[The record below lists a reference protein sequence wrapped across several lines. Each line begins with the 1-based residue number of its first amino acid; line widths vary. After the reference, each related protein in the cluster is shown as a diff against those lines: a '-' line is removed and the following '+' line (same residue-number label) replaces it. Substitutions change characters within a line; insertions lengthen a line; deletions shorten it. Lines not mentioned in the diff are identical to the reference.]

1 MRITWD
7 EKQKTQTKKGD
18 LKMNR
23 NRKALSK
30 KMIGAVLAG
39 SMVLS
44 SMTAFAET
52 LQEGQADE
60 YTQAN
65 VEKAA
70 QGTGRGTVYED
81 GTFSVNTD
89 YDDESFYNNVDSEDT
104 KFPECYPKDN
114 MEPMDDETLEKT
126 IDALMK
132 TMTFEEKINLVSM
145 NTDPENRSG
154 VGYITGVPRLG
165 VPESRMHDGPSGIS
179 TATQSSDSYVETTNM
194 PLQLTT
200 SMTWSEDL
208 VYAYGE
214 ALGKEHVSTGS
225 GWQLGMQM
233 DLART
238 PHWARAKDTFGED
251 YYLTSRLTVAE
262 TNGLQENG
270 GIAMAKHIG
279 AYSTDGDISLWVE
292 VDEQTLHTAYLYPF
306 EAAAKEARVASI
318 MGTYNRLNGYY
329 VSSNSYLQIDVLRD
343 MWNWE
348 GAMVPDWGANKE
360 FSMSLGTT
368 ISQDN
373 AESIESNFRSAAS
386 QGIVTIETLDAA
398 ARTTLYAYGVS
409 GYLNLVEIDEN
420 GYAKEEPGR
429 TEPIRFE
436 RTYEEDRADGLY
448 DENNEVAKEIAEKG
462 IVLLKNEDSTL
473 PLTSE
478 DYTGDNSVALIGYG
492 AVNLVGGTGGE
503 RSFGVLEYMTTPY
516 ESLTEIAGEDANIT
530 AAILNNIHGT
540 EIPAELVFQSEDGSE
555 NGWVR
560 TNGIK
565 SEDVVE
571 QKGFG
576 FPGGPGAQA
585 ETEEEKIPD
594 PIENPGT
601 ELGSEVGVEENIY
614 LTTGVRDFKNGE
626 NGTAMTDE
634 EAYTWIGY
642 VEAPESGEYS
652 FVIQTNGGKASV
664 KISGAGEE
672 DITANASDGVSWDYY
687 TTEGLNYS
695 TAKATLEAGKRYKVV
710 VTAQHTS
717 SYRDQGVKLNW
728 ILPSQDETDMENAL
742 KAAREN
748 DTVVMFTRTGA
759 TGHGPVF
766 QTDFDISLDEIE
778 QIKAVQQAAKENG
791 NKFVLVVF
799 GRSGFS
805 FEGDWL
811 DDTDA
816 LLVPFYAGQ
825 SAGTAIAELLT
836 GVVNPSAKLT
846 MTLPKTSA
854 DTLLTYGYYDNP
866 DAETNYNTERA
877 GDQSQSEFTAHYTE
891 GLEFGYR
898 WYDAEDIE
906 PQYAFGYGLSYTTF
920 EYSDYTVT
928 VNDDHTIDISV
939 TVTNTGDVAGDEI
952 VQAYLG
958 EAEVPE
964 GVQTVEKQ
972 LAAFARVEDIQPG
985 ESKIAEM
992 TIDERMLSYWDE
1004 SLELI
1009 EREDGTKDKW
1019 VLATGERDVMIGSS
1033 SDNLTYTETVTIK

>member
-1 MRITWD
+1 M
-7 EKQKTQTKKGD
+7 KKKCKKGEY
-18 LKMNR
+18 KMNR

-30 KMIGAVLAG
+30 KIMGTVLAG
-39 SMVLS
+39 TMALS
-44 SMTAFAET
+44 SMTVLAEG
-52 LQEGQADE
+52 LQEGQANE

-65 VEKAA
+65 LDNAKN
-70 QGTGRGTVYED
+70 GTGLGTVYEE
-81 GTFSVNTD
+81 GTFDVNTD
-89 YDDESFYNNVDSEDT
+89 YDDESFYNEVDSEDT
-104 KFPECYPKDN
+104 TFPECYPKDN
-114 MEPMDDETLEKT
+114 MAPMDDETLEKT
-126 IDALMK
+126 LDALMK

-262 TNGLQENG
+262 TNGLQEHG
-270 GIAMAKHIG
+270 GLAMAKHIG
-279 AYSTDGDISLWVE
+279 AYSTDGDTSLWVE

-306 EAAAKEARVASI
+306 ETAAKEARVASI
-318 MGTYNRLNGYY
+318 MGTYNRMNGYY
-329 VSSNSYLQIDVLRD
+329 TSSNAHLQIEILRD
-343 MWNWE
+343 MWNWQ
-348 GAMVPDWGANKE
+348 GAMVPDWGANQE

-368 ISQDN
+368 ISQEN
-373 AESIESNFRSAAS
+373 AENIESKFRSAAS
-386 QGIVTIETLDAA
+386 QGIMTIEDLDAA

-409 GYLNLVEIDEN
+409 GYLNLVQIDEN

-436 RTYEEDRADGLY
+436 RTYEEDREAGLY

-462 IVLLKNEDSTL
+462 IVLLKNEENTL

-516 ESLTEIAGEDANIT
+516 ESIKEIAGEDANIT
-530 AAILNNIHGT
+530 AAILNNVHGT
-540 EIPAELVFQSEDGSE
+540 DIPAELVFQSEDGTE
-555 NGWVR
+555 NGWTR

-571 QKGFG
+571 SQMGF
-576 FPGGPGAQA
+576 GGPGGEQG
-585 ETEEEKIPD
+585 ETEEAKAPD

-601 ELGSEVGVEENIY
+601 ELGSTVGVEESIH
-614 LTTGVRDFKNGE
+614 LSTGKRDFKNAE
-626 NGTAMTDE
+626 NGNAMTDE
-634 EAYTWIGY
+634 EAYTWTGY

-652 FVIQTNGGKASV
+652 FVIQTNGGNASV

-695 TAKATLEAGKRYKVV
+695 TASATLEAGKRYKVV

-717 SYRDQGVKLNW
+717 SYRDQGVKLSW
-728 ILPSQDETDMENAL
+728 ILPSQEETDMANAL
-742 KAAREN
+742 AAAKEN

-766 QTDFDISLDEIE
+766 QTDFDISLDEVE

-866 DAETNYNTERA
+866 DSETNYNTERA
-877 GDQSQSEFTAHYTE
+877 GDQSQSEYTAKYTE
-891 GLEFGYR
+891 GLNFGYR
-898 WYDAEDIE
+898 WYDAEDVE

-928 VNDDHTIDISV
+928 VNDDHTIDVSV
-939 TVTNTGDVAGDEI
+939 KVTNTGDVAGDEI
-952 VQAYLG
+952 VQVYLG
-958 EAEVPE
+958 AADVPE

-985 ESKIAEM
+985 ESKTAEM
-992 TIDERMLSYWDE
+992 TINERMLSYWDA

-1033 SDNLTYTETVTIK
+1033 SDNLLHTESVTIK

>member
-1 MRITWD
+1 
-7 EKQKTQTKKGD
+7 
-18 LKMNR
+18 MNR
-23 NRKALSK
+23 NRKALTK
-30 KMIGAVLAG
+30 KVMGAVLAG

-44 SMTAFAET
+44 SMTVFAEG
-52 LQEGQADE
+52 LQEGQANE

-65 VEKAA
+65 IENA
-70 QGTGRGTVYED
+70 QNGTGLGTVYPE

-89 YDDESFYNNVDSEDT
+89 FDDPSFYTQVDPEDT
-104 KFPECYPKDN
+104 TFPEVYPKDQ
-114 MEPMDDETLEKT
+114 MTPMDDETLTKT
-126 IDALMK
+126 IDALIK

-200 SMTWSEDL
+200 SMTWSTDL

-238 PHWARAKDTFGED
+238 PHWARAKDSFGED

-262 TNGLQENG
+262 TQGLQEHG

-279 AYSTDGDISLWVE
+279 AYGTDGDTSLWLE

-306 EAAAKEARVASI
+306 ETAAKEARVASI
-318 MGTYNRLNGYY
+318 MGTYNRLNGFYT
-329 VSSNSYLQIDVLRD
+329 SSNSYLQIEVLRD
-343 MWNWE
+343 MWNWQ

-373 AESIESNFRSAAS
+373 AESIESSFRSAAS
-386 QGIVTIETLDAA
+386 QGIMTIEDLDAA

-436 RTYEEDRADGLY
+436 RTYEEDRAAGLY
-448 DENNEVAKEIAEKG
+448 EENNEVAKEIAEKG
-462 IVLLKNEDSTL
+462 IVLLKNEDDTL

-516 ESLTEIAGEDANIT
+516 ESMVEIAGEDANIT
-530 AAILNNIHGT
+530 AAILNNVHGT
-540 EIPAELVFQSEDGSE
+540 DIPAELVFQSEDGSE

-560 TNGIK
+560 TNGIL

-571 QKGFG
+571 QRGFG
-576 FPGGPGAQA
+576 GPGGPGGPQAEA
-585 ETEEEKIPD
+585 ETEETEAPE

-601 ELGSEVGVEENIY
+601 ELGSQVGIEESIH
-614 LTTGVRDFKNGE
+614 LTTGKRDFKNAEEG
-626 NGTAMTDE
+626 NALTGE
-634 EAYTWIGY
+634 EAYTWTGY

-652 FVIQTNGGKASV
+652 FVIQTNGGNANV

-672 DITANASDGVSWDYY
+672 DITASASDGVSWDYY

-695 TAKATLEAGKRYKVV
+695 TATATLEAGQRYKVV

-717 SYRDQGVKLNW
+717 SYRDQGVKLTW
-728 ILPSQDETDMENAL
+728 ILPSQEETDMANAL
-742 KAAREN
+742 TAAAEN

-846 MTLPKTSA
+846 MTLPKTNA

-877 GDQSQSEFTAHYTE
+877 GDQSQSEYTAHYTE
-891 GLEFGYR
+891 GLNFGYR
-898 WYDAEDIE
+898 WYDAEDVE

-920 EYSDYTVT
+920 EYSDYEVT
-928 VNDDHTIDISV
+928 VNDDHTIDVSV
-939 TVTNTGDVAGDEI
+939 TVTNTGDVKGDEI
-952 VQAYLG
+952 VQVYLG
-958 EAEVPE
+958 AAEVPE
-964 GVQTVEKQ
+964 GVQMAEKQ
-972 LAAFARVEDIQPG
+972 LAAFARVEDIEPG
-985 ESKIAEM
+985 ESKTATMQIN
-992 TIDERMLSYWDE
+992 ERMLSYWDA

-1019 VLATGERDVMIGSS
+1019 VLATGDRDVMVGSS
-1033 SDNLTYTETVTIK
+1033 SDNLLYTETVTIE

>member
-1 MRITWD
+1 
-7 EKQKTQTKKGD
+7 
-18 LKMNR
+18 MNR
-23 NRKALSK
+23 NKKALTK
-30 KMIGAVLAG
+30 KVAGAVLAG
-39 SMVLS
+39 SMVFS
-44 SMTAFAET
+44 SMTALAEG
-52 LQEGQADE
+52 LQEGQANE

-65 VEKAA
+65 LDNAEK
-70 QGTGRGTVYED
+70 GTGLGTVYPE
-81 GTFSVNTD
+81 GTFDINTD
-89 YDDESFYNNVDSEDT
+89 FDDPSFYTDADPEDT
-104 KFPECYPKDN
+104 TFPEVYPKDQ
-114 MEPMDDETLEKT
+114 MTPMDDETLAKT

-179 TATQSSDSYVETTNM
+179 TGTQNADSYVETTNM

-200 SMTWSEDL
+200 SMTWSTDL

-238 PHWARAKDTFGED
+238 PHWARAKDSFGED
-251 YYLTSRLTVAE
+251 YYLTSRLTVAQ
-262 TNGLQENG
+262 TQGLQENG

-279 AYSTDGDISLWVE
+279 AYGTDGDTSLWLE

-306 EAAAKEARVASI
+306 ETAAKEARVASI
-318 MGTYNRLNGYY
+318 MGTYNRLNGFYT
-329 VSSNSYLQIDVLRD
+329 SSNSYLQIEVLRD
-343 MWNWE
+343 MWNWQ

-368 ISQDN
+368 ISQEN
-373 AESIESNFRSAAS
+373 AENIEAKFRSAAS
-386 QGIVTIETLDAA
+386 QGIMTIEDLNAA

-429 TEPIRFE
+429 TQPIRFE
-436 RTYEEDRADGLY
+436 RTYEEDRAAGLY

-462 IVLLKNEDSTL
+462 IVLLKNEDDTL

-478 DYTGDNSVALIGYG
+478 DYTGDSSVALIGYG

-516 ESLTEIAGEDANIT
+516 ESMMEIAGEDANIT
-530 AAILNNIHGT
+530 AAVLNNVHGT
-540 EIPAELVFQSEDGSE
+540 DIPAELVFQSEDGSE

-560 TNGIK
+560 TNGIL

-571 QKGFG
+571 QRGFG
-576 FPGGPGAQA
+576 GPGGPQA
-585 ETEEEKIPD
+585 EEETEEPEAPD

-601 ELGSEVGVEENIY
+601 ELGSQVGIEESIH
-614 LTTGVRDFKNGE
+614 LTTGKRDFKNAD
-626 NGTAMTDE
+626 NGTALTGE
-634 EAYTWIGY
+634 EAYTWTGY
-642 VEAPESGEYS
+642 IEAPESGEYS
-652 FVIQTNGGKASV
+652 FVIQTNGGTANV
-664 KISGAGEE
+664 KISGAAEE
-672 DITANASDGVSWDYY
+672 DITATASDGVSWDYY

-695 TAKATLEAGKRYKVV
+695 AAAATLEAGQRYKVV

-717 SYRDQGVKLNW
+717 AYRDQGVKLTW
-728 ILPSQDETDMENAL
+728 ILPSQEETDMQNAL
-742 KAAREN
+742 KAAAEN

-811 DDTDA
+811 EDTDA

-846 MTLPKTSA
+846 MTLPKTNA

-877 GDQSQSEFTAHYTE
+877 GDQSQSEYTAHYTE
-891 GLEFGYR
+891 GLNFGYR
-898 WYDAEDIE
+898 WYDAEDVE

-920 EYSDYTVT
+920 EYSDYEVT
-928 VNDDHTIDISV
+928 VNDDHTIDVSV
-939 TVTNTGDVAGDEI
+939 TVTNTGDVEGDEI
-952 VQAYLG
+952 VQVYLG
-958 EAEVPE
+958 AAEVPE
-964 GVQTVEKQ
+964 GVQMAEKQ
-972 LAAFARVEDIQPG
+972 LAAFARIEDIEPG
-985 ESKIAEM
+985 ESKTATMQIN
-992 TIDERMLSYWDE
+992 ERMLSYWDA

-1019 VLATGERDVMIGSS
+1019 VLATGDRDVMIGSS
-1033 SDNLTYTETVTIK
+1033 SDNLLYTQTVTIE

>member
-1 MRITWD
+1 
-7 EKQKTQTKKGD
+7 
-18 LKMNR
+18 MNR
-23 NRKALSK
+23 NRKKLSK
-30 KMIGAVLAG
+30 RVASAVLTG
-39 SMVLS
+39 SMVLT
-44 SMTAFAET
+44 SMASVSFAEE
-52 LQEGQADE
+52 LQEGQANE

-65 VEKAA
+65 LENAEN
-70 QGTGRGTVYED
+70 GTGLGTVYES
-81 GTFSVNTD
+81 GTFDVNTD
-89 YDDESFYNNVDSEDT
+89 YDDESFYTEVDSEDT
-104 KFPECYPKDN
+104 TFPDSYPKDN
-114 MEPMDDETLEKT
+114 MEPMDDETLTKT

-179 TATQSSDSYVETTNM
+179 TATQDSDSYVETTNM

-200 SMTWSEDL
+200 SMTWSTEL
-208 VYAYGE
+208 AYAYGE

-233 DLART
+233 DVART
-238 PHWARAKDTFGED
+238 SHWARAKDTFGED
-251 YYLTSRLTVAE
+251 YYLTSRLAVAE
-262 TNGLQENG
+262 TQGLQENG

-279 AYSTDGDISLWVE
+279 AYATDGDTSLWVE

-306 EAAAKEARVASI
+306 ESAAKEARVASI

-329 VSSNSYLQIDVLRD
+329 TSSNSYLQIDVLRD
-343 MWNWE
+343 MWNWQ
-348 GAMVPDWGANKE
+348 GAMVPDWGANQE

-368 ISQDN
+368 ISQSN
-373 AESIESNFRSAAS
+373 AESVESSFRSAAS
-386 QGIVTIETLDAA
+386 QGILTIEDLNEA

-429 TEPIRFE
+429 TEPIKFE
-436 RTYEEDRADGLY
+436 RTYEEDREAGLY
-448 DENNEVAKEIAEKG
+448 EENNEVAKEIAEKG
-462 IVLLKNEDSTL
+462 TVLLKNEDDTL

-478 DYTGDNSVALIGYG
+478 DYTGDQSVALIGYG
-492 AVNLVGGTGGE
+492 AVNLIGGTGGE

-516 ESLTEIAGEDANIT
+516 ESMKEIAGEDANIT
-530 AAILNNIHGT
+530 TAVLNNIHGT
-540 EIPAELVFQSEDGSE
+540 EIPAEMVYQSEEGTE

-571 QKGFG
+571 EQTMM
-576 FPGGPGAQA
+576 GPG
-585 ETEEEKIPD
+585 EEEATAADATPAE

-601 ELGSEVGVEENIY
+601 ETGSLVAVEETVY
-614 LTTGVRDFKNGE
+614 LTTGQRDFKNSE
-626 NGTAMTDE
+626 TGTAMTEE
-634 EAYTWIGY
+634 EAYTWTGY
-642 VEAPESGEYS
+642 VEAPESGDYS
-652 FVIQTNGGKASV
+652 FVIQTNGG
-664 KISGAGEE
+664 
-672 DITANASDGVSWDYY
+672 TANVQITVDGENAAATVSDGVSWDYY

-695 TAKATLEAGKRYKVV
+695 TVEASLEAGKRYKVV

-717 SYRDQGVKLNW
+717 SYRDQGVKLTW
-728 ILPSQDETDMENAL
+728 ILPSQEETDLANAL
-742 KAAREN
+742 AAAKEN
-748 DTVVMFTRTGA
+748 DTVVMFTRTGT
-759 TGHGPVF
+759 TGHGPTF

-811 DDTDA
+811 EDTDA

-825 SAGTAIAELLT
+825 SAGTAIAEILT

-866 DAETNYNTERA
+866 DSETNYNVERV
-877 GDQSQSEFTAHYTE
+877 GDQSQSEYTAKYTE
-891 GLEFGYR
+891 GLNFGYR
-898 WYDAEDIE
+898 WYDAEDVE
-906 PQYAFGYGLSYTTF
+906 PQYAFGYGLSYTDF
-920 EYSDYTVT
+920 EYSDYSVT
-928 VNDDHTIDISV
+928 VNDDHTIDVNV
-939 TVTNTGDVAGDEI
+939 TVTNTGDVTGDEI
-952 VQAYLG
+952 VQVYVGA
-958 EAEVPE
+958 AEVPE
-964 GVQTVEKQ
+964 GVQMVEKQ
-972 LAAFARVEDIQPG
+972 LAAFARVEEIEPG
-985 ESKIAEM
+985 ESKTVTMQIS
-992 TIDERMLSYWDE
+992 ERMLSYWDS

-1019 VLATGERDVMIGSS
+1019 VLATGERDIMVGSS
-1033 SDNLTYTETVTIK
+1033 SDNLTYTETVNITE

>member
-1 MRITWD
+1 
-7 EKQKTQTKKGD
+7 
-18 LKMNR
+18 MNR
-23 NRKALSK
+23 NRKRTSAKVVS
-30 KMIGAVLAG
+30 AVLAG
-39 SMVLS
+39 SMILS
-44 SMTAFAET
+44 SMTVLASE
-52 LQEGQADE
+52 LQEGQANE

-65 VEKAA
+65 LENAEN
-70 QGTGRGTVYED
+70 GTGLGTVYEE
-81 GTFSVNTD
+81 GTFSIDTD

-104 KFPECYPKDN
+104 TFPESYPKDN
-114 MEPMDDETLEKT
+114 MEPMDDETLEAT

-145 NTDPENRSG
+145 NTDPEGRSG
-154 VGYITGVPRLG
+154 VGYIIGVPRLG

-179 TATQSSDSYVETTNM
+179 TGNQDADTYVETTNM

-200 SMTWSEDL
+200 SMTWSTDL
-208 VYAYGE
+208 AYEYGA

-238 PHWARAKDTFGED
+238 VHWARAKDTFGED
-251 YYLTSRLTVAE
+251 YYLTSLLAVAQ
-262 TNGLQENG
+262 TQGLQENG

-279 AYSTDGDISLWVE
+279 AYATDGDTSLWVE

-306 EAAAKEARVASI
+306 ESAAKEARLASI
-318 MGTYNRLNGYY
+318 MGTYNRLNGFYT
-329 VSSNSYLQIDVLRD
+329 SSNSYLQIDVLRD
-343 MWNWE
+343 MWNWQ
-348 GAMVPDWGANKE
+348 GAMVPDWGANQE

-373 AESIESNFRSAAS
+373 AESVEAAFRSAVS
-386 QGIVTIETLDAA
+386 QGILTIEDLDAA

-429 TEPIRFE
+429 TEPIKFE
-436 RTYEEDRADGLY
+436 RTYEEDREAGLY
-448 DENNEVAKEIAEKG
+448 EENNEVTKEIAEKG
-462 IVLLKNEDSTL
+462 IVLLKNEDDTL
-473 PLTSE
+473 PLTEE

-492 AVNLVGGTGGE
+492 AVNLIGGTGGE

-516 ESLTEIAGEDANIT
+516 ESMVEIAGEDANIT
-530 AAILNNIHGT
+530 TAILNNVHGT
-540 EIPAELVFQSEDGSE
+540 DIPAELVYQSEDGSE

-560 TNGIK
+560 TNGIL

-571 QKGFG
+571 QQAM
-576 FPGGPGAQA
+576 GPDAATSADATPA
-585 ETEEEKIPD
+585 EPV
-594 PIENPGT
+594 ENPGT
-601 ELGSEVGVEENIY
+601 ETGSLVAVEEEVY
-614 LTTGVRDFKNGE
+614 LTTGQRDFKNAE
-626 NGTAMTDE
+626 DGTAMTGD
-634 EAYTWIGY
+634 EAYTWTGY

-652 FVIQTNGGKASV
+652 FVIQSNGGTANV
-664 KISGAGEE
+664 KIIADGEE
-672 DITANASDGVSWDYY
+672 LTATVSDGVSWDYY

-695 TAKATLEAGKRYKVV
+695 TVNATLEAGQRYQVV

-717 SYRDQGVKLNW
+717 AYRDQGVKLTW
-728 ILPSQDETDMENAL
+728 ILPSQEETDMENAL
-742 KAAREN
+742 KAAAEN

-778 QIKAVQQAAKENG
+778 EIKAVQQAAKENG

-825 SAGTAIAELLT
+825 SAGTALAEILT

-846 MTLPKTSA
+846 VTLPKTNA

-866 DAETNYNTERA
+866 DSETNYNTERA
-877 GDQSQSEFTAHYTE
+877 GDQSQSEYTAYYTE
-891 GLEFGYR
+891 GLNFGYR
-898 WYDAEDIE
+898 WYDAEDVE

-920 EYSDYTVT
+920 EYSDYSVT
-928 VNDDHTIDISV
+928 VNDDHTIDVSV
-939 TVTNTGDVAGDEI
+939 TITNTGDVTGDEI
-952 VQAYLG
+952 VQVYLG
-958 EAEVPE
+958 AAEVPE
-964 GVQTVEKQ
+964 GVQMVEKQ
-972 LAAFARVEDIQPG
+972 LAAFARVEDIEPG
-985 ESKIAEM
+985 ESKTATMQIS
-992 TIDERMLSYWDE
+992 ERMLSYWDS

-1019 VLATGERDVMIGSS
+1019 VLATGDRDVMIGSS
-1033 SDNLTYTETVTIK
+1033 SDNLTYTETVTITE